1 MGNQSSHLTLYSAQ
15 AEPVY
20 QAILRDGACYSRP
33 EYVQSKYGE
42 SAHIFLTAY
51 RWFVEQ
57 FPRYVPRPEGAQFP
71 YWAFADLWSV
81 DTSGPGRVLTLE
93 VPADQAVLFDLYDWN
108 RIVQLGYLGLD
119 REEER
124 RWRRELSLQG
134 LREYDVMSTAF
145 YPQQRQEILDSW
157 QRLFHHHAALLAG
170 DRTGVGGVQ
179 AGLWCIRREW
189 VVQVR

>member
-42 SAHIFLTAY
+42 STHIFLTAY

-157 QRLFHHHAALLAG
+157 QRLFRHHAALLAG

-189 VVQVR
+189 IVQVR

>member
-1 MGNQSSHLTLYSAQ
+1 M
-15 AEPVY
+15 
-20 QAILRDGACYSRP
+20 LRVLERDVVCFSRA
-33 EYVQSKYGE
+33 EYVRRKYGE
-42 SAHIFLTAY
+42 SAPIFLTVY
-51 RWFVEQ
+51 GW
-57 FPRYVPRPEGAQFP
+57 YVSRAAALVPPPEGAEYP
-71 YWAFADLWSV
+71 YWAFANSRDL
-81 DTSGPGRVLTLE
+81 DATMGGQVLTLE

-157 QRLFHHHAALLAG
+157 QRLFRHHAALLAG

-179 AGLWCIRREW
+179 AGLWYIRREW
-189 VVQVR
+189 IVQVR